1 VNCLRLQVLNCLNC
15 EDGGSNVQRYLII
28 VYQSAWN
35 DILIDFNVKQFVG
48 NKLEYYRKIL
58 LLVILKKILTNP
70 RDLVYVTKVSTNF

>member
-1 VNCLRLQVLNCLNC
+1 
-15 EDGGSNVQRYLII
+15 VQRYLII